1 MNTGIVSASHGHTG
15 GSNVF
20 DQLGWLPKASDEGVN
35 GMLRPQTNSS
45 SSTNDRSMRGIM
57 TSALCA
63 LFVSGV
69 ASAQTSS
76 TATAG
81 DQSLSDRLDLLERDN
96 AALRSEVTALR
107 SESDQVW
114 LTEDRASE
122 IRGLV
127 QDVLADSST
136 RASFQDSAAV
146 AGWDTN
152 RGFYLRSADDRFSLE
167 FKGLV
172 QARYMYSTTGEP
184 GTLNQTGSGQPQKLP
199 NSQYGFDMPHT
210 RLVFKGHVFE
220 PGIRYYI
227 RSQFSPQLEFRAG
240 SVNPTS
246 TTAGSLNLLD
256 AYMAFDLDN
265 DWTVKAGQF
274 KLPFSRERLVSV
286 QNLVSATRST
296 VDELLSVGRSQGIQ
310 ISTRGSDLY
319 WAAAISNGG
328 SDNLLAG
335 VSGNSGAFPVGTEPM
350 NNPYWNSE
358 NTFSITS
365 RIEYKLAGAWSEFSE
380 MTSPMGE
387 SEGILLGLAGH
398 YQTSA
403 YSPAEDVRGTG
414 NNQWLS
420 LTADATW
427 NFGGASL
434 FAAAYYTNTE
444 TKWSNPRP
452 TPPGG
457 IRGTT
462 NMLGVILQGSM
473 YLAPKWEVFGSY
485 QYLDQGNTPSSNS
498 GAGPKLPASS
508 VSIFT
513 VGANWYID
521 GQDLRWNVQMG
532 YSFNQITPYTATLDN
547 GFRPTGSDYEF
558 VLLTQLQL
566 QF

>member
-1 MNTGIVSASHGHTG
+1 
-15 GSNVF
+15 
-20 DQLGWLPKASDEGVN
+20 
-35 GMLRPQTNSS
+35 MLRPQTNSS
-45 SSTNDRSMRGIM
+45 SSTNGNTMLGLTIG
-57 TSALCA
+57 ALCA
-63 LFVSGV
+63 LLVSGA

-76 TATAG
+76 TQTV
-81 DQSLSDRLDLLERDN
+81 DQSLSDRLDMLERDN
-96 AALRSEVTALR
+96 AALRSEVNALR
-107 SESDQVW
+107 AENDQVW
-114 LTEDRASE
+114 LTEDRATE

-127 QDVLADSST
+127 QDVLQDSSS

-152 RGFYLRSADDRFSLE
+152 RGFYLRSADNRFSLE
-167 FKGLV
+167 FSGLV
-172 QARYMYSTTGEP
+172 QARYTYSSTGA
-184 GTLNQTGSGQPQKLP
+184 GGQLNQTTDGTGNPQTLP

-220 PGIRYYI
+220 PGIRYFI
-227 RSQFSPQLEFRAG
+227 RSQFSPEQQLRAG
-240 SVNPTS
+240 SLRSVTGS
-246 TTAGSLNLLD
+246 TAGTLNLLD

-265 DWTVKAGQF
+265 DWTVQAGQF

-310 ISTRGSDLY
+310 VSTRGNDLY

-328 SDNLLAG
+328 SDNVLAG
-335 VSGNSGAFPVGTEPM
+335 ISGNSGVFPVGTEPM
-350 NNPYWNSE
+350 NSPYWDNP
-358 NTFSITS
+358 NTFAITS
-365 RIEYKLAGAWSEFSE
+365 RVEYKLAGTWGEFKE

-387 SEGILLGLAGH
+387 AEGILLGLAGH

-403 YSPAEDVRGTG
+403 YDPTFSTAGVG

-420 LTADATW
+420 VTADATW
-427 NFGGASL
+427 NFGGASI

-444 TKWSNPRP
+444 TKWSKIDPTTVNP
-452 TPPGG
+452 

-462 NMLGVILQGSM
+462 NMLGLMVQGSM
-473 YLAPKWEVFGSY
+473 YLTPKWEVFGSY
-485 QYLDQGNTPSSNS
+485 QYLDQGNTPTTN
-498 GAGPKLPASS
+498 AGGGDNLQSSS

-532 YSFNQITPYTATLDN
+532 YSFNQITPYTATLNN
-547 GFRPTGSDYEF
+547 GFRPTASDYEF
-558 VLLTQLQL
+558 VLMTQLQL

>member
-1 MNTGIVSASHGHTG
+1 
-15 GSNVF
+15 
-20 DQLGWLPKASDEGVN
+20 
-35 GMLRPQTNSS
+35 
-45 SSTNDRSMRGIM
+45 
-57 TSALCA
+57 
-63 LFVSGV
+63 
-69 ASAQTSS
+69 
-76 TATAG
+76 
-81 DQSLSDRLDLLERDN
+81 
-96 AALRSEVTALR
+96 
-107 SESDQVW
+107 
-114 LTEDRASE
+114 
-122 IRGLV
+122 
-127 QDVLADSST
+127 
-136 RASFQDSAAV
+136 
-146 AGWDTN
+146 
-152 RGFYLRSADDRFSLE
+152 
-167 FKGLV
+167 
-172 QARYMYSTTGEP
+172 
-184 GTLNQTGSGQPQKLP
+184 
-199 NSQYGFDMPHT
+199 MPHT

-220 PGIRYYI
+220 PGIRYFI
-227 RSQFSPQLEFRAG
+227 RTEFSPQQQFRPG
-240 SVNPTS
+240 SANITGA
-246 TTAGSLNLLD
+246 TAGSLNLLD

-265 DWTVKAGQF
+265 DWTLKAGQF
-274 KLPFSRERLVSV
+274 KLPFSRERLISV
-286 QNLVSATRST
+286 QNLASATRST

-335 VSGNSGAFPVGTEPM
+335 ISGNSGAFPVGTEPM

-365 RIEYKLAGAWSEFSE
+365 RLEYKLAGAWSEFSE

-403 YSPAEDVRGTG
+403 YEPASAVTGNG
-414 NNQWLS
+414 NNQWVS

-444 TKWSNPRP
+444 TKWSSP
-452 TPPGG
+452 TPSPPNG

-462 NMLGVILQGSM
+462 NMLGVIVQGSV

-485 QYLDQGNTPSSNS
+485 QYLDQGNTPSINQ
-498 GAGPKLPASS
+498 GTGPNLQSSS

-532 YSFNQITPYTATLDN
+532 YAFNQITPYTATLDN
-547 GFRPTGSDYEF
+547 GFRPTASDYEF
-558 VLLTQLQL
+558 VLMTQLQL

>member
-1 MNTGIVSASHGHTG
+1 M
-15 GSNVF
+15 
-20 DQLGWLPKASDEGVN
+20 LG
-35 GMLRPQTNSS
+35 T
-45 SSTNDRSMRGIM
+45 
-57 TSALCA
+57 TSGALCA
-63 LFVSGV
+63 LLVSGV
-69 ASAQTSS
+69 ASAQTNSAS
-76 TATAG
+76 AAG
-81 DQSLSDRLDLLERDN
+81 EQSLSDRLDLLERDN

-107 SESDQVW
+107 AESDQVW
-114 LTEDRASE
+114 LTEDRATE

-146 AGWDTN
+146 AGWDSN
-152 RGFYLRSADDRFSLE
+152 RGFYLRSADDRFSLQ
-167 FKGLV
+167 FSGLV
-172 QARYMYSTTGEP
+172 QARYTYSTTGE
-184 GTLNQTGSGQPQKLP
+184 GGELNLNGGGSPQTLP

-220 PGIRYYI
+220 PGIRYFI
-227 RSQFSPQLEFRAG
+227 RSEFSPRQEFRAG
-240 SVNPTS
+240 SVNIS
-246 TTAGSLNLLD
+246 GATAGTLNLLD

-335 VSGNSGAFPVGTEPM
+335 TSANSGVFPVGTEPM

-358 NTFSITS
+358 NTLSLTS
-365 RIEYKLAGAWSEFSE
+365 RVEYKLAGAWSEFSE

-387 SEGILLGLAGH
+387 PEGILLGLGGH

-403 YSPAEDVRGTG
+403 YDPAQNPDGTG
-414 NNQWLS
+414 NNQWIS
-420 LTADATW
+420 VTADATW

-444 TKWSNPRP
+444 TKWTSTNPN
-452 TPPGG
+452 PPGG

-462 NMLGVILQGSM
+462 NMLGLIVQGSM
-473 YLAPKWEVFGSY
+473 YLTPKWEVFGSY
-485 QYLDQGNTPSSNS
+485 QYLDQGNTPEALAT
-498 GAGPKLPASS
+498 GEKLPASS

-513 VGANWYID
+513 LGANWYID

-547 GFRPTGSDYEF
+547 GFRPTASDYEF
-558 VLLTQLQL
+558 VLMTQLQL

>member
-1 MNTGIVSASHGHTG
+1 MFASHGQPV
-15 GSNVF
+15 GSNAF
-20 DQLGWLPKASDEGVN
+20 ELAAWLPKASDEGVN

-45 SSTNDRSMRGIM
+45 SSTNDRSMLGTT

-63 LFVSGV
+63 LLVSGV
-69 ASAQTSS
+69 ACAQTASS
-76 TATAG
+76 APAG

-107 SESDQVW
+107 AESDQVW
-114 LTEDRASE
+114 LTEDRAGE

-136 RASFQDSAAV
+136 RASFQDAAAV

-152 RGFYLRSADDRFSLE
+152 RGFYLRSADNRFSLE
-167 FKGLV
+167 LSGLV
-172 QARYMYSTTGEP
+172 QARYTYSSTGE
-184 GTLNQTGSGQPQKLP
+184 GGVLNQTANGNGSPQVLP
-199 NSQYGFDMPHT
+199 NSQYGFDLPHT
-210 RLVFKGHVFE
+210 QLVFKGHVFE
-220 PGIRYYI
+220 PGIRYFI
-227 RSQFSPQLEFRAG
+227 RSEFTSQQQYRAG
-240 SVNPTS
+240 SIGNPTG

-286 QNLVSATRST
+286 QNLVTATRST

-328 SDNLLAG
+328 SDNVLAG
-335 VSGNSGAFPVGTEPM
+335 VSGNSGVFPVGTEPL
-350 NNPYWNSE
+350 NQPFWNGE
-358 NTFSITS
+358 NTFAITS
-365 RIEYKLAGAWSEFSE
+365 RVEYKLAGAWAEFNE

-403 YSPAEDVRGTG
+403 YDPTGATQGTG

-434 FAAAYYTNTE
+434 FASAYYTNTE
-444 TKWSNPRP
+444 TKWSSATPAPPNPI
-452 TPPGG
+452 T
-457 IRGTT
+457 GTT
-462 NMLGVILQGSM
+462 NMVGVMVQGSM
-473 YLAPKWEVFGSY
+473 YLTPKWEVFGSY
-485 QYLDQGNTPSSNS
+485 QYLDQGNTPRTP
-498 GAGPKLPASS
+498 AGDNLPASS

-521 GQDLRWNVQMG
+521 GQDIRWNVQMG

-547 GFRPTGSDYEF
+547 GFRPTASDYEL
-558 VLLTQLQL
+558 VLMTQLQL